1 MTTGNSFWEALVARV
16 AETPD
21 GVLAVDERGVQ
32 LTFEEYRRRSEAV
45 AAGLAEH
52 GIAEGSVVVWQLPTW
67 IESMVLLGALVRLG
81 AVQAP
86 LIPSYRAR
94 EVSFIVH
101 QTEAQLLVVPS
112 TWRKFDYP
120 AMAEEIALTEEG
132 LDIMVVDAETRV
144 LPTGD
149 PATLPPVIAA
159 PDASDDVPVRWVY
172 FTSGTTASPKGTR
185 HTDATLMGAV
195 PGMIGMVDPAPGD
208 RTTLVFPFAHIAGVV
223 WLLTSFVAGST
234 HLLAEAFDPDVTIP
248 MLAANGVT
256 LAGIGTP
263 FNLAYLKAQR
273 DLERT
278 SPGARLF
285 PQIRAFLSGAAP
297 KPPSLHAELRAE
309 LGGTGIVSS
318 YGMTEAPIITYC
330 GMSATDEHRA
340 ATEGCASPGVEI
352 RLVAEDGSLVAV
364 GEPGEIR
371 MKGPQLCKGYLDAS
385 LNDAA
390 FDADGFI
397 RTGDLGTLDADGFL
411 TIVGRLKDV
420 IIRNGENISAKEIE
434 DLLFR
439 HPAVGDVAVVGLPD
453 PKVGERACA
462 VVSLA
467 GPDASFS
474 FEDMVTYLKGSD
486 LMVQKLPEQLEI
498 LDAIPRNAA
507 GKVLKD
513 QLRKQL
519 ADA

>member
-1 MTTGNSFWEALVARV
+1 VIG
-16 AETPD
+16 
-21 GVLAVDERGVQ
+21 
-32 LTFEEYRRRSEAV
+32 
-45 AAGLAEH
+45 
-52 GIAEGSVVVWQLPTW
+52 
-67 IESMVLLGALVRLG
+67 
-81 AVQAP
+81 
-86 LIPSYRAR
+86 
-94 EVSFIVH
+94 
-101 QTEAQLLVVPS
+101 
-112 TWRKFDYP
+112 
-120 AMAEEIALTEEG
+120 
-132 LDIMVVDAETRV
+132 
-144 LPTGD
+144 
-149 PATLPPVIAA
+149 PAT
-159 PDASDDVPVRWVY
+159 DKEDVPVRWVY

-185 HTDATLMGAV
+185 HTDATLIGAV
-195 PGMIGMVDPAPGD
+195 PGMLGMVDPAPGD
-208 RTTLVFPFAHIAGVV
+208 RSTLVFPFAHIAGVV
-223 WLLTSFVAGST
+223 WLLTSFAAGST
-234 HLLAEAFDPDVTIP
+234 HLLAEAFDPAVTIP

-273 DLERT
+273 ELT
-278 SPGARLF
+278 QVSPGTRLF
-285 PQIRAFLSGAAP
+285 PRIRAFLSGAAP

-330 GMSATDEHRA
+330 GMSAADGHRA

-352 RLVAEDGSLVAV
+352 KLVAEDGSLAAT

-385 LNDAA
+385 LNEAA

-397 RTGDLGTLDADGFL
+397 RTGDLGTLDSEGFL

-439 HPAVGDVAVVGLPD
+439 HPAVGDVAVIGVPD
-453 PKVGERACA
+453 LKVGERACA
-462 VVSLA
+462 VVALA
-467 GPDASFS
+467 GPGTSFS
-474 FEDMVTYLKGSD
+474 FQDMVTYLKSND
-486 LMVQKLPEQLEI
+486 LMIQKLPEQLEI

-513 QLRKQL
+513 QLRKHF